1 MGALADMVRQGKALY
16 VGISNYKAEEA
27 AAAIDM
33 LREMGTPC
41 LIHQPHY
48 NMFER
53 WTEKGL
59 LDVLNEKGVGC
70 IAYSPLA
77 QGSLTDKY
85 LKGVPEGSRAAR
97 KGTTVE
103 GRYLSEERLETV
115 RLLNELAAERGQT
128 LAQMALAW
136 VLRRPEVTSVLVGA
150 SSTGQ
155 LEDNTAALNHLEFTG
170 QELARIDEILGEDPG
185 LLS

>member
-1 MGALADMVRQGKALY
+1 MGALRDIVRQGKALY
-16 VGISNYKAEEA
+16 VGISNYKEDEA

-33 LREMGTPC
+33 LRDMGVPC
-41 LIHQPHY
+41 LIHQPRY

-53 WTEKGL
+53 WTEDGL
-59 LDVLNEKGVGC
+59 LKVLADKGVGC

-77 QGSLTDKY
+77 QGALTNKY
-85 LKGVPEGSRAAR
+85 LHGVPDGSRASR
-97 KGTTVE
+97 KGTTVG
-103 GRYLSEERLETV
+103 GRYLSEERLEKIC
-115 RLLNELAAERGQT
+115 LLNEIAQNRGQS

-150 SSTGQ
+150 SSPEQ
-155 LEDNTAALNHLEFTG
+155 LEDSAAALKALAFTED
-170 QELARIDEILGEDPG
+170 ELKKIDEVLGEDPG

>member
-1 MGALADMVRQGKALY
+1 M
-16 VGISNYKAEEA
+16 
-27 AAAIDM
+27 
-33 LREMGTPC
+33 
-41 LIHQPHY
+41 
-48 NMFER
+48 
-53 WTEKGL
+53 
-59 LDVLNEKGVGC
+59 
-70 IAYSPLA
+70 
-77 QGSLTDKY
+77 
-85 LKGVPEGSRAAR
+85 
-97 KGTTVE
+97 E